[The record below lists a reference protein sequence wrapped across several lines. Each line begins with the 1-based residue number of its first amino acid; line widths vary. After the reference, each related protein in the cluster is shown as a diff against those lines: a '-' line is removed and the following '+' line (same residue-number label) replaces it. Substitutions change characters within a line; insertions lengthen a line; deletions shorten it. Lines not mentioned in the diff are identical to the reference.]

1 MQNQAHPHWNSQFGN
16 KMHNK
21 PAILLIGGL
30 DPQGCAGITAD
41 IQAVTSRQCHPVPLV
56 TCLTEQT
63 SQGLMHTGALTEDE
77 FMGQYKACVADFD
90 IAAIKIGLIPN
101 LAIARSIGQILEQ
114 HDVPIILDP
123 VLASTSGGIAVMD
136 DVQQFIIQELL
147 CKVSLL
153 TPNLPELTTLTQTA
167 ALESATNRLLSAGLK
182 ACLVKGG
189 HADSA
194 WAADYFQDAENAFY
208 IYQTKLDKDV
218 RGTGCVLASSIASH
232 LAFGQDIRD
241 AVVLAKAYV
250 NQGIRQAD
258 ELGCYSVFKHSMAEM
273 QLEDLPKLCYDPN
286 LIGTQFNFPE
296 CPKRLGI
303 YPVVDSS
310 DWIKNLI
317 QENIKT
323 IQLRIKDLSDDVRH
337 QEVKKAVSYCN
348 DSIAFFVNDYWEIAI
363 EEHAYGVH
371 LGQEDLHDANLIE
384 IEQAGLRL
392 GISTHSYW
400 ELSRALAVN
409 PSYIAL
415 GPVFETTSKQM
426 PFAPQG
432 IERVKLWTKLLGEK
446 YPLVAIG
453 GIDQERAEILKKTGV
468 GSVAMISAITK
479 ADNYKKATHDLVSS
493 WQ

>member
-1 MQNQAHPHWNSQFGN
+1 MVDEL
-16 KMHNK
+16 K
-21 PAILLIGGL
+21 PAVLLIGGL

-41 IQAVTSRQCHPVPLV
+41 IQAVTTHQCHPVPLV

-63 SQGLMHTGALTEDE
+63 SQGLMHTGTLSEDE

-101 LAIARSIGQILEQ
+101 LGIARCISQILEQ
-114 HDVPIILDP
+114 HDVPVILDP
-123 VLASTSGGIAVMD
+123 VLASTSGGIAVTD
-136 DVQQFIIQELL
+136 DVQQFIVQELL
-147 CKVSLL
+147 GQVTLL
-153 TPNLPELTTLTQTA
+153 TPNLPELATLTQTV
-167 ALESATNRLLSAGLK
+167 ALESATNKLLLAGLK
-182 ACLVKGG
+182 ACLLKGG

-194 WAADYFQDAENAFY
+194 WASDYFQDAENAFY

-323 IQLRIKDLSDDVRH
+323 IQLRIKDVTDEVRH
-337 QEVKKAVSYCN
+337 QEIKRAVSYCD
-348 DSIAFFVNDYWEIAI
+348 DSIAFFVNDYWKIAI
-363 EEHAYGVH
+363 EENAYGVH

-384 IEQAGLRL
+384 VEQAGLRL

-400 ELSRALAVN
+400 ELARALAIN

-432 IERVKLWTKLLGEK
+432 IERVKLWTKLLADT

-453 GIDQERAEILKKTGV
+453 GIDQQRAEILKQTGV

-479 ADNYKKATHDLVSS
+479 ADNYKKATQDLISS

>member
-1 MQNQAHPHWNSQFGN
+1 MA
-16 KMHNK
+16 K

-41 IQAVTSRQCHPVPLV
+41 VQTVSTHDCHAVPLI

-63 SQGLMHTGALTEDE
+63 SQGLTKSGALPKEQ
-77 FMGQYKACVADFD
+77 FMGQYQACVADFD

-101 LAIARSIGQILEQ
+101 VEIAEAISEIIEQ
-114 HDVPIILDP
+114 HTVPVVLDP
-123 VLASTSGGIAVMD
+123 VLASTSGGINIAD
-136 DVQQFIIQELL
+136 DVQQFILQNLL
-147 CKVSLL
+147 PKITLL
-153 TPNLPELTTLTQTA
+153 TPNLPELEQLTQLDK
-167 ALESATNRLLSAGLK
+167 LELATNKLLNADLK

-194 WAADYFQDAENAFY
+194 WATDYFNDSENAFFC
-208 IYQTKLDKDV
+208 YQQKQNKHV

-232 LAFGQDIRD
+232 LAHGQDLRD

-250 NQGIRQAD
+250 NQGIRLAD
-258 ELGCYSVFKHSMAEM
+258 ELGCYQIFKHTMAE
-273 QLEDLPKLCYDPN
+273 LELVDLPKLTYTLD
-286 LIGTQFNFPE
+286 LIGKQFNFPS
-296 CPKRLGI
+296 CPNRLGI

-310 DWIKNLI
+310 DWIEKLVR
-317 QENIKT
+317 ENIKT
-323 IQLRIKDLSDDVRH
+323 IQLRIKDVTADVRKH
-337 QEVKKAVSYCN
+337 EIDKAVKHC
-348 DSIAFFVNDYWEIAI
+348 DEAIAFFVNDYWQVAI
-363 EEHAYGVH
+363 DAGAYGVH

-400 ELSRALAVN
+400 ELARALAVN

-415 GPVFETTSKQM
+415 GPIFETTSKQM
-426 PFAPQG
+426 PFSPQG
-432 IERVKLWTKLLGEK
+432 VDRVKLWTKLLGEQ

-453 GIDQERAEILKKTGV
+453 GINQQRAEILKETGV
-468 GSVAMISAITK
+468 GAVAMISAITQ
-479 ADNYKKATHDLVSS
+479 ADDYRKATQELIKC